1 MLIICFYDNIKVI
14 LINAYNKKI
23 ESFEEYIR
31 DDGVITWEENIE
43 ADWHDDYVEIV
54 LIGGEQEDD
63 TYQLKYK

>member
-43 ADWHDDYVEIV
+43 VDWHDDYVEIV
-54 LIGGEQEDD
+54 LISGEQEDD
-63 TYQLKYK
+63 TYQLKHK